1 MSELQAMLAERNRAL
16 AELDLDY
23 AKKQTGSEDE
33 GVLLLAMHKARYEC
47 TALADDLRNFSALW
61 LRGHGYK
68 RFDGS
73 ELLPNGELPK

>member
-1 MSELQAMLAERNRAL
+1 MTDLKAMLERRNAAL
-16 AELDLDY
+16 ANLDLEY
-23 AKKQTGSEDE
+23 AREMTGGKDDV
-33 GVLLLAMHKARYEC
+33 VLLMALHKARYEC

-73 ELLPNGELPK
+73 DLLPNGELPK